1 MPDHVVLSH
10 PFVITNLAQ
19 DPLDLYRAVLAGKPA
34 FSSLQVYGKSYLFAD
49 VPERYEDKEEHSYHK
64 GMCKALAESYRP
76 VVASLEERYGKDR
89 VALLVATC
97 DYQSEWSTPATGYF
111 FAHQAFPQ
119 GYTLYRQSPAWSVDF
134 LRGEWNLEGIGETLS
149 TACST
154 GAGMLA
160 RARDLIEAGFADAV
174 VAVGYDLAYDVVCMG
189 FDSLGVYAPERTN
202 PSSLNRKGVTLGTG
216 LGALVVTAGPQKG
229 DCVLLGIGESN
240 DAYHITGPD
249 PEGTGAEACMR
260 RALSDAALE
269 PKDIGYINLHGTGT
283 HANDLMEA
291 LAIDRIFGC
300 GVPVSSTKSLT
311 GHTLGASG
319 AIETILC
326 LETLIHGLLPP
337 HVFDGVRDPALPPL
351 TFVGQG
357 ERYPRPHACMS
368 NSFAFGGNNVSVIVG
383 VEE

>member
-1 MPDHVVLSH
+1 MPDRIALSH

-19 DPLDLYRAVLAGKPA
+19 DPLELYHAVLAGKPA
-34 FSSLQVYGKSYLFAD
+34 FSSMQVYGKSYLFAD
-49 VPERYEDKEEHSYHK
+49 VPARYEDKAERSYHK
-64 GMCKALAESYRP
+64 GMCKALVEGYLP
-76 VVASLEERYGKDR
+76 VVASLRERYGKDR

-97 DYQSEWSTPATGYF
+97 DYQSEWSTPAMGYY
-111 FAHQAFPQ
+111 FAHQSFPQ

-134 LRGEWNLEGIGETLS
+134 LQGEWDLEGIGETLS

-189 FDSLGVYAPERTN
+189 FDSLGVYATEGTN

-216 LGALVVTAGPQKG
+216 LGALAVTAGPQTG
-229 DCVLLGIGESN
+229 DWVLLGVGESN

-249 PEGTGAEACMR
+249 PEGNGAEACMR
-260 RALSDAALE
+260 RALSDASLE
-269 PKDIGYINLHGTGT
+269 PEDIGYINLHGTGT

-300 GVPVSSTKSLT
+300 SVPVSSTKSLT

-326 LETLIHGLLPP
+326 METLAHGMLPP

-351 TFVGQG
+351 TFVEQG
-357 ERYPRPHACMS
+357 KRYPRPRACMS